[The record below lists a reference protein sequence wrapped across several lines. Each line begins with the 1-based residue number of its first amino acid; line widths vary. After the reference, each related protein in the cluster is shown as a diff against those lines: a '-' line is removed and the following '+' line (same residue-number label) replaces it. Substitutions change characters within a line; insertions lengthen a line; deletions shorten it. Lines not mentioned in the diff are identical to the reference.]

1 MPTGLLIIDIQNDY
15 FPGGKM
21 ELEGSDQA
29 AKTARQLLNF
39 FRARHLPVFHI
50 QHLATR
56 PRVVP
61 NPVVPNPVVPNPVVP
76 NPATFFLPGT
86 SGAEIHPE
94 VQPLENETVVQK
106 HFPNSFRETELLQLL
121 QQHQV
126 QRLAIAGMMTH
137 MCVDATVRAA
147 TDHGFECLIAHD
159 ACATRALNFGG
170 RTVPAPDVH
179 AAFLAALNG
188 TYGKVLSTAEI
199 IAKGFDD
206 LTEE

>member
-29 AKTARQLLNF
+29 AQTARQMLDF
-39 FRARHLPVFHI
+39 FRAHRLPVFHI

-56 PRVVP
+56 PS
-61 NPVVPNPVVPNPVVP
+61 
-76 NPATFFLPGT
+76 AAFFVPGT
-86 SGAEIHPE
+86 PGAEIHAE
-94 VQPLENETVVQK
+94 VKPLENEIVVQK

-121 QQHQV
+121 QHHQV
-126 QRLAIAGMMTH
+126 KRLAIAGMMTH

-159 ACATRALNFGG
+159 ACATRTLNFGG
-170 RTVPAPDVH
+170 RTVPAADVH

-188 TYGKVLSTAEI
+188 SYGKVLSTAEI
-199 IAKGFDD
+199 LAKGFVD

>member
-21 ELEGSDQA
+21 ELQGSEQA
-29 AKTARQLLNF
+29 AQAARQLLDF
-39 FRARHLPVFHI
+39 FRAHRLPVFHI

-61 NPVVPNPVVPNPVVP
+61 NP
-76 NPATFFLPGT
+76 ATFFVPGT
-86 SGAEIHPE
+86 PGAEIHAE
-94 VQPLENETVVQK
+94 VKPLENEIVVQK
-106 HFPNSFRETELLQLL
+106 HFPNSFRETELRQLL
-121 QQHQV
+121 QQQQV
-126 QRLAIAGMMTH
+126 QRLTIAGMMTH

-147 TDHGFECLIAHD
+147 TDYGFECLIAHN
-159 ACATRALNFGG
+159 ACATRALNFSG
-170 RTVPAPDVH
+170 RIVPAADVH

-188 TYGKVLSTAEI
+188 SYGKVLSTAEI
-199 IAKGFDD
+199 LAKVFVD

>member
-21 ELEGSDQA
+21 ELEGSNQA
-29 AKTARQLLNF
+29 AQAARQLLDF
-39 FRARHLPVFHI
+39 FRAHRLPVFHI

-56 PRVVP
+56 PG
-61 NPVVPNPVVPNPVVP
+61 
-76 NPATFFLPGT
+76 ATFFVPGT
-86 SGAEIHPE
+86 PGAEIHAE
-94 VQPLENETVVQK
+94 VKPLENEIVVQK

-121 QQHQV
+121 QHHQI

-147 TDHGFECLIAHD
+147 TDYGFECLIAHN
-159 ACATRALNFGG
+159 ACATRALNFSG
-170 RTVPAPDVH
+170 RIVPAADVH

-199 IAKGFDD
+199 IQNSFDTATT
-206 LTEE
+206 LA